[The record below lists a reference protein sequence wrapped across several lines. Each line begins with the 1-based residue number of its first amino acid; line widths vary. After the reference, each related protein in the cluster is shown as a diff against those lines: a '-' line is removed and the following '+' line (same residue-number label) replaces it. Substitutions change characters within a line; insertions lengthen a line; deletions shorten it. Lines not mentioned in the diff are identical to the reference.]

1 MQVSRLFLNRL
12 FPGDAVDAFFASEP
26 VVDVDLR
33 NDVDVEIVS
42 STMRDT
48 ELTQLRIVFNKI
60 LLHYRERNSR

>member
-12 FPGDAVDAFFASEP
+12 FPGDAVDALFASEP

-33 NDVDVEIVS
+33 NDVDVMS
-42 STMRDT
+42 STLRVT

-60 LLHYRERNSR
+60 LPNYRERNSR